1 MISQGIGRG
10 NIQTFEPMGKIQ
22 MSKGEPI
29 KLSTTH
35 FVFCAQSLEVVG
47 EVISLDGKG
56 MEVKFEF
63 GKSPIFGKCVFNLWG
78 K

>member
-1 MISQGIGRG
+1 
-10 NIQTFEPMGKIQ
+10 
-22 MSKGEPI
+22 MSKGKPI
-29 KLSTTH
+29 KWSTIL

-56 MEVKFEF
+56 MEVKFEL
-63 GKSPIFGKCVFNLWG
+63 GKSPIFGKCVFDLWG